1 MHDGERA
8 FLGVERSFG
17 GRRWRPRR
25 ARDRQG
31 LALVLTFG
39 VPELVGRL
47 LAARHVTVD
56 SAAAFLN
63 PTLRELLPDPS
74 RFRDMD
80 RAAERLVQA
89 ITRGEKIAVFGDYDV
104 DGATSAALLHRF
116 FAALSI
122 AVRLYI
128 PDRLTEG
135 YGPNE
140 PALLRLR
147 AEGVTVVITVDCGI
161 TAFAA
166 LGTAEA
172 AGLAVIVLDHH
183 VAEPQLP

>member
-1 MHDGERA
+1 MHGAERA

-17 GRRWRPRR
+17 GRAWRQRR
-25 ARDRQG
+25 ADDRQG
-31 LALVLTFG
+31 LAIAQRFG

-47 LAARHVTVD
+47 LAARDVTID

-80 RAAERLVQA
+80 RAVERLLHAV
-89 ITRGEKIAVFGDYDV
+89 TRQEKIAVFGDYDV

-116 FAALSI
+116 FAAI
-122 AVRLYI
+122 GVAVRLYI

-135 YGPNE
+135 YGPNA

-147 AEGVTVVITVDCGI
+147 EEGVTVVITVDCGV
-161 TAFAA
+161 TAFAPLA
-166 LGTAEA
+166 AAES
-172 AGLAVIVLDHH
+172 AGVAV
-183 VAEPQLP
+183 